1 MNYKIQSDKSVKIF
15 IKINVITN
23 INFDYDISLDLNEMN
38 VKKNLNY
45 IFTTKFL
52 DTSSLDIS
60 NKIALICKEDNYV
73 NIIYIENEKKKF
85 FNKILNNIKKLHYV
99 SGKKMILVSNV
110 NYFKTNKIKEFI
122 FYIDKKNKNKKQILS
137 KIKEKLIL
145 I

>member
-45 IFTTKFL
+45 IFTTKYL

-60 NKIALICKEDNYV
+60 DKIELICKEDNYV

-85 FNKILNNIKKLHYV
+85 FNKILNNIKKLHCV

>member
-15 IKINVITN
+15 IKTNVITN

-45 IFTTKFL
+45 IFTTKYL
-52 DTSSLDIS
+52 DTSSLNIS
-60 NKIALICKEDNYV
+60 DKIALICKEDNYV

>member
-45 IFTTKFL
+45 IFTTKYL

-60 NKIALICKEDNYV
+60 DKIALICKEDNYV
-73 NIIYIENEKKKF
+73 NIIYIENERKKF

-99 SGKKMILVSNV
+99 FGKKMILVSNV

-137 KIKEKLIL
+137 KIKEKLI
-145 I
+145 II

>member
-45 IFTTKFL
+45 IFTTKYL

-60 NKIALICKEDNYV
+60 DKIALICKEDNYV
-73 NIIYIENEKKKF
+73 NIIYIENEKK
-85 FNKILNNIKKLHYV
+85 ILLDFMFANET
-99 SGKKMILVSNV
+99 GPPLV
-110 NYFKTNKIKEFI
+110 
-122 FYIDKKNKNKKQILS
+122 
-137 KIKEKLIL
+137 
-145 I
+145 

>member
-15 IKINVITN
+15 VKINVITN

>member
-45 IFTTKFL
+45 IFTTKYL
-52 DTSSLDIS
+52 DTSSLNIS
-60 NKIALICKEDNYV
+60 DKIALICKEDNYV

>member
-45 IFTTKFL
+45 IFTTKYL

-60 NKIALICKEDNYV
+60 DKIALICKEDNYV
-73 NIIYIENEKKKF
+73 NIIYIENERKKF

-99 SGKKMILVSNV
+99 FGKKMILVSNV

>member
-38 VKKNLNY
+38 IKKNLNY
-45 IFTTKFL
+45 IFTTKYL

-60 NKIALICKEDNYV
+60 DKIALICKEDNYV

>member
-45 IFTTKFL
+45 IFTTKYL

-60 NKIALICKEDNYV
+60 DKIALICKEDNYV
-73 NIIYIENEKKKF
+73 NIIYIENERKKF

-99 SGKKMILVSNV
+99 FGKKMILVSNV

-122 FYIDKKNKNKKQILS
+122 FYIDKKNKNKKQILN

>member
-15 IKINVITN
+15 VKINVITN

-60 NKIALICKEDNYV
+60 DKIALICKEDNYV
-73 NIIYIENEKKKF
+73 NIIYIENERKKF

-99 SGKKMILVSNV
+99 FGKKMILVSNV

>member
-45 IFTTKFL
+45 IFTTKYL

-60 NKIALICKEDNYV
+60 DKIALICKEDNYV

>member
-45 IFTTKFL
+45 IFTTKYL

-60 NKIALICKEDNYV
+60 DKIELICKEDNYV